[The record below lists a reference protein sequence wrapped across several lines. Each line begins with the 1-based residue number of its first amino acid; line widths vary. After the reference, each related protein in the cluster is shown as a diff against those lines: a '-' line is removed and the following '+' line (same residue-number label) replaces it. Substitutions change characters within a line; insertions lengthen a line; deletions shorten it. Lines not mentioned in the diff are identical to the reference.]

1 MAGGIS
7 GDGTSESG
15 ILKPT
20 DRRRAC
26 RLDRGKGTAIC
37 MPADVKWCECTWRK
51 MDENWWWNIKHTINL
66 SDNQIHTTRNK
77 LIFLLLLGSPSN
89 NPVDGGQV
97 QIGDEILEE
106 CHHSVATRVDLGTPW
121 FGSSGISQRRNHT
134 TIKGCR
140 IQFTI
145 GLRYCWWKKSAPVL
159 RLLGSFSPLFTRFYT
174 SQWLAVFFAST
185 VCYIWSDVRLWRRC
199 ARLAQQLAPM
209 VLGSQSWK
217 SSTAT
222 NRQLSISW
230 ELKPFRL

>member
-174 SQWLAVFFAST
+174 SQVVSCFFCINSMLHLEWCSAVT
-185 VCYIWSDVRLWRRC
+185 KVR
-199 ARLAQQLAPM
+199 P
-209 VLGSQSWK
+209 LGA
-217 SSTAT
+217 AT
-222 NRQLSISW
+222 GTHGPGIP
-230 ELKPFRL
+230 ELEKLDCHESAVEYFMRIKAF